1 MAGDE
6 SDAEGQSL
14 FLCER
19 KTFGALCTGLTQPCQ
34 CNSTARKITKAVQVH
49 LGKSNQI
56 HFFYCS
62 LGVHVHARTI
72 ERTCSSCRVSVSAL

>member
-34 CNSTARKITKAVQVH
+34 CNSTARKMTKAVQVH
-49 LGKSNQI
+49 LGKLSI
-56 HFFYCS
+56 HLVFMYYTYHRKDMFF
-62 LGVHVHARTI
+62 V
-72 ERTCSSCRVSVSAL
+72 SSFSVSAVS